1 VSPEWLGLGLLAVYV
16 PASLLHAVHLPA
28 RRVGNA
34 AEHVTAVFVAY
45 RNKVDLALAVSVG
58 SCIQIALFVIP
69 LLVLLSKQI
78 LPGSKSRMLTG
89 RAGWIMGK
97 PMSLLCALFLLPLLC
112 PLTHRQ
118 IRSAGD
124 DHVVPVRPPR
134 PLRDGRWSD
143 ALHEVGRCPLIRYRH
158 VLNSYSGI
166 ALLGTCTSSLTL
178 ISAPY

>member
-1 VSPEWLGLGLLAVYV
+1 VSPEWLGLVLLAVYV

-28 RRVGNA
+28 CRVGNA

-78 LPGSKSRMLTG
+78 LPASQSRMLTG

-97 PMSLLCALFLLPLLC
+97 PMSLLCALLLPSAFVPADPKVDSIRWRRSRCSC
-112 PLTHRQ
+112 PSSS
-118 IRSAGD
+118 SAS
-124 DHVVPVRPPR
+124 RR
-134 PLRDGRWSD
+134 KTAGR
-143 ALHEVGRCPLIRYRH
+143 I
-158 VLNSYSGI
+158 
-166 ALLGTCTSSLTL
+166 T
-178 ISAPY
+178 